1 MKKLFNHS
9 KRPYE
14 EKNLDWD
21 DIEDIDEAE
30 EYGDEVTDYD
40 AGNGEELVYT
50 DEEAYG
56 DETYYEDEEAH
67 EEETYYED
75 GEVLEDEAYYEDG
88 EALEDAAYYED
99 GEVLEDEPYYEEGE
113 IPEDETYY
121 EDEAYYEDEE
131 VYDGEEEPY
140 DEEYLEDEDF
150 EEDEDEPLPWSAME
164 GKNVFRK
171 LWYSF
176 THMSTL
182 DRIVASTG
190 VLVLILALATGAF
203 MISTRTVNKQVS
215 SFDTVGSQLAGVT
228 VIGEQGLTAV
238 ADAELARIQ
247 AANAIEDE
255 KKEEDEKKD
264 YDENDYTKEVEV
276 SLNMT
281 SIEKDLKIKFVN
293 GKTNKL
299 IPNVPF
305 SIKVKTPG
313 GTEEVWTDDDM
324 DGIIYKSNITPGSY
338 SVTLQALSDTK
349 YENYKL
355 PESAKKVTVKKEIA
369 YEKVEVADE
378 IKDESEVNA
387 KKEDTKENET
397 TVESTLTDTV
407 AWVESTK
414 TVMNAVYTAVDKKT
428 ITDPL
433 ATAKNTR
440 FMRTAETTV
449 AMSDITL
456 TLKEGET
463 VTGSVAVAAPAE
475 GAFTTKEYV
484 SSKPEVATVDENG
497 TVTAV
502 APGTTTITF
511 TGTREYEAVSGSD
524 PVKLTDTYKGSCT
537 VTVVAAPPAKVDVTG
552 LTLDKNTLK
561 LEQGK
566 TEKLT
571 VTVTPS
577 NATDPTFTFKSDA
590 EKVATVAADGTV
602 TAVGVGTAKITV
614 ASVSNPAMTAVCE
627 VTVTAPAGT
636 KSLKLDKT
644 TLTAAVGVN
653 TVINATVSNAVA
665 GGDISGKLTVE
676 VDKKEILDAVL
687 GTTKDGVTPV
697 TLTPKAKGTA
707 VVTVKLDGELTAI
720 CTVTV
725 SDLVMTIDKTTLSVL
740 TNGKADLT
748 VVIGSVNGTVKAESS
763 DVNIAKAEVTTT
775 KSAEQTTAKV
785 TVTGVKAGSVTITV
799 SNTENGLTT
808 KKICTVTVVPGEN
821 KLTDAKKQ
829 QLYVLQTDGS
839 YREATYAD
847 YYNNAISTFYLK
859 TEGTIKYTGWQTLD
873 GKLYFFDANGNKVT
887 GEQVIQGAKYN
898 FASDG
903 SLSVGGGTFGIDVS
917 KWNGTIDWT
926 AVKNSG
932 VNYVIIRC
940 GYRGSSTGA
949 LIEDP
954 KFASN
959 IKGATAA
966 GIKVGVYFFSQ
977 AVNNSEAVEEAS
989 MVLELIKKYTISYP
1003 VFLDVEASG
1012 GRADGID
1019 KTTRTAV
1026 IKTFC
1031 ETIQKAG
1038 YTAGVYANK
1047 SWLTNKIDTSQL
1059 SKYKIWLAQYAAA
1072 PTYTGRYDLWQ
1083 YKSTGKVTGISGNVD
1098 MNISYLGY

>member
-56 DETYYEDEEAH
+56 DGDETYYEDEEAL

-99 GEVLEDEPYYEEGE
+99 
-113 IPEDETYY
+113 
-121 EDEAYYEDEE
+121 EE
-131 VYDGEEEPY
+131 VYDGEEESY

-150 EEDEDEPLPWSAME
+150 EDDEDEPLPWSAME

-614 ASVSNPAMTAVCE
+614 TSVSNPAMTAVCE
-627 VTVTAPAGT
+627 VMVTAPAGT
-636 KSLKLDKT
+636 KTLKLDKT

-687 GTTKDGVTPV
+687 GITKDGVTPI

-847 YYNNAISTFYLK
+847 YYNNAIS
-859 TEGTIKYTGWQTLD
+859 
-873 GKLYFFDANGNKVT
+873 
-887 GEQVIQGAKYN
+887 
-898 FASDG
+898 S
-903 SLSVGGGTFGIDVS
+903 
-917 KWNGTIDWT
+917 
-926 AVKNSG
+926 
-932 VNYVIIRC
+932 
-940 GYRGSSTGA
+940 
-949 LIEDP
+949 P
-954 KFASN
+954 
-959 IKGATAA
+959 
-966 GIKVGVYFFSQ
+966 
-977 AVNNSEAVEEAS
+977 
-989 MVLELIKKYTISYP
+989 P
-1003 VFLDVEASG
+1003 
-1012 GRADGID
+1012 
-1019 KTTRTAV
+1019 
-1026 IKTFC
+1026 
-1031 ETIQKAG
+1031 
-1038 YTAGVYANK
+1038 
-1047 SWLTNKIDTSQL
+1047 
-1059 SKYKIWLAQYAAA
+1059 
-1072 PTYTGRYDLWQ
+1072 
-1083 YKSTGKVTGISGNVD
+1083 
-1098 MNISYLGY
+1098 

>member
-40 AGNGEELVYT
+40 AENGEELVYT

-75 GEVLEDEAYYEDG
+75 GEVL
-88 EALEDAAYYED
+88 
-99 GEVLEDEPYYEEGE
+99 
-113 IPEDETYY
+113 
-121 EDEAYYEDEE
+121 EDEE